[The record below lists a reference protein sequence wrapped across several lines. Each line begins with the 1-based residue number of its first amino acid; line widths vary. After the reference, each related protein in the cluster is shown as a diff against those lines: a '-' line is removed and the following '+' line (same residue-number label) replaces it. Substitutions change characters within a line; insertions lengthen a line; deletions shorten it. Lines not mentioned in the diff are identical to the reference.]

1 MQTLISLGRVAK
13 AEKCSNLVKK
23 YAARMHNQTS
33 FSKTVRNLKSE
44 VAVLGFFMR
53 IVIPTRS

>member
-1 MQTLISLGRVAK
+1 VGEAAK
-13 AEKCSNLVKK
+13 YLNLVKK

-53 IVIPTRS
+53 MVMPTRS